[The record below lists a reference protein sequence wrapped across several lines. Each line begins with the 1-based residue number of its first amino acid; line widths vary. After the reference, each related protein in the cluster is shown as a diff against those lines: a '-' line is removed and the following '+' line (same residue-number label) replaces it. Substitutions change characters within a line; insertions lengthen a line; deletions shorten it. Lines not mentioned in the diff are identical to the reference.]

1 MKIKL
6 KEAAEFIGGIIFG
19 DDEIEIENIAKIEEA
34 QPGELT
40 FLYHPAYAKYL
51 ESTKASAIIVP
62 KDFEKTRK
70 DISYIEVE
78 KANIAFQKILIK
90 FFTPS
95 IALSGID
102 PTSQVHESAKVGNNV
117 TLGKNVVISENCII
131 GDNSIIHHNT
141 VLMENVSVGN
151 NTLIYP
157 NVTVREGCKIGS
169 RVIIHSGTVIGSD
182 GFGFTPDENGVYFKV
197 PQIGI
202 VIIEDDVELGSN
214 VSIDRAALGS
224 TVIKKGTK
232 VDNLVQIA
240 HNVVVGEN
248 TVISAQ
254 TGISGSTKIG
264 NNCILA
270 GQVGVVGHIE
280 ICDGAIIGAQS
291 GVSKGIAKKATYRGS
306 PAQEISAALKAE
318 AHARNL
324 PAYAERIKKLE
335 KELKEISLKIDK
347 QKEGN

>member
-6 KEAAEFIGGIIFG
+6 KEAAEFVGGIIIG
-19 DDEIEIENIAKIEEA
+19 DEELEIENIAKIEDA
-34 QPGELT
+34 QSGELT

-70 DISYIEVE
+70 DITYIEVE

-90 FFTPS
+90 FFTPT
-95 IALSGID
+95 IALHGID
-102 PTSQVHESAKVGNNV
+102 ATSQIHKTAQIDKNV
-117 TLGKNVVISENCII
+117 TLGKNVVVSENCVI
-131 GDNSIIHHNT
+131 GENTIIHHNT
-141 VLMENVSVGN
+141 VLMENVKVGN

-157 NVTVREGCKIGS
+157 NVTVREGCIIGS
-169 RVIIHSGTVIGSD
+169 KVIIHSGTVVGSD
-182 GFGFTPDENGVYFKV
+182 GFGFTPDEQGVYYKV

-214 VSIDRAALGS
+214 VSVDRAALGS
-224 TVIKKGTK
+224 TIIKKGTK

-306 PAQEISAALKAE
+306 PAQEISGALRTE
-318 AHARNL
+318 AHVRNL
-324 PAYAERIKKLE
+324 SNYADRIKKLE
-335 KELKEISLKIDK
+335 KELKEISQKIDK